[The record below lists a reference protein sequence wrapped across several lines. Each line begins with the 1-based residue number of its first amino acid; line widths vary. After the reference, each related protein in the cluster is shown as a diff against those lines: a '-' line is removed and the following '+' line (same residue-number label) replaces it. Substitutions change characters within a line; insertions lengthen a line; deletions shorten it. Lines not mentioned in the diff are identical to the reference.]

1 MATES
6 AGYNQF
12 LVFIAQHPS
21 TLSNGVLKNLG
32 LIVVFKLI
40 AENRFHRDIQLVKDM
55 ICIGADRAF
64 IKVSRFITRLPIG
77 WSIIR
82 KCRSYELFE

>member
-40 AENRFHRDIQLVKDM
+40 AENRFHRDI
-55 ICIGADRAF
+55 
-64 IKVSRFITRLPIG
+64 
-77 WSIIR
+77 
-82 KCRSYELFE
+82 